1 MKKFIEILDFKV
13 RNFRY
18 VVFFTVFLTLSS
30 VVFSPYTISVDGFS
44 YLKSSEVLFS
54 KDFAAFYTWVRE
66 PGYPLFLRF
75 VEDLGGL
82 FLVFIIQGLI
92 VSFGILATTL
102 ATYRILNIS
111 STSWKTYLSAG
122 ISIVLI
128 SGYASTILQ
137 QASLVGLFGLLMIVV
152 ARISTTRK
160 FDWFTA
166 TLTFV
171 LLLLSTLTAVFLGLA
186 FGLALFAT
194 LVFTGVLNVKLLLS
208 YSTLSMV
215 AFLLVMIP
223 WSQIKSSE
231 APKDALDALEMG
243 AFNTSSTLA
252 NFNPEKEFYEALLT
266 QTALINLGG
275 EFPPISGLGVANE
288 NRIFGAPVYSLDQ
301 ACGRFLTG
309 QDPDSL
315 WGKIDTSY
323 RDRCVPLE
331 TLNLISAVNRV
342 AQFLYPLTGLALL
355 VTLALSIGVSSKLRP
370 LIFPAFLITLPY
382 IVMDAS
388 ISRYGA
394 LIIPLGAV
402 LLLELGSSRLIGSI
416 SESRVS
422 HSRETDPRLLNTD
435 RSSTTQSKQIG

>member
-1 MKKFIEILDFKV
+1 MNKILQNLDFGV

-18 VVFFTVFLTLSS
+18 LFAFTVFLTVSS
-30 VVFSPYTISVDGFS
+30 VVFSPFTISVDGFS

-54 KDFAAFYTWVRE
+54 EDFATFYTWVRE

-75 VEDLGGL
+75 FEDLGGL
-82 FLVFIIQGLI
+82 FLVFLIQALFI
-92 VSFGILATTL
+92 SFGILATIL
-102 ATYRILNIS
+102 ASYRILNIS
-111 STSWKTYLSAG
+111 STSWRTYFSAG
-122 ISIVLI
+122 AAIVLI

-137 QASLVGLFGLLMIVV
+137 QASLVGLFGLLMIVIS
-152 ARISTTRK
+152 RIVTKRA

-166 TLTFV
+166 GLTFT
-171 LLLLSTLTAVFLGLA
+171 LILLSTLVAVFLGLA

-194 LVFTGVLNVKLLLS
+194 LVFTGVLNLRLLLS
-208 YSTLSMV
+208 YSTLSIL
-215 AFLLVMIP
+215 AFIMVMIP
-223 WSQIKSSE
+223 WSQIKSTE
-231 APKDALDALEMG
+231 APSDALDALEMG

-266 QTALINLGG
+266 QAALINLGG

-288 NRIFGAPVYSLDQ
+288 NRIFGAPVYSTDH

-323 RDRCVPLE
+323 RDRCVPLQ
-331 TLNLISAVNRV
+331 TLNVISNVNRV
-342 AQFLYPLTGLALL
+342 SQFLYPLTGLALL
-355 VTLALSIGVSSKLRP
+355 VTLGLSIGVAPRLRP

-402 LLLELGSSRLIGSI
+402 FLFELGSQRLIKPPSPI
-416 SESRVS
+416 RVEYPS
-422 HSRETDPRLLNTD
+422 AADQHPTETDKPI
-435 RSSTTQSKQIG
+435 SA